1 MGIWFTAFIYG
12 LSSSGILFLVSLALS
27 IGYGLMR
34 IVNMEAM
41 LYYSFGAYLTYT
53 VVSLT
58 GSFVLG
64 AAAAVITGALLG
76 LIVETQLLRRVYHR
90 DMTFTMV
97 VTFGVFMIGIGLI
110 QYIWGLEPKPVA
122 SPISL
127 IVSFFGVNIPLYR
140 LIIILIASAAYAL
153 IQLLMNKTIIGKA
166 LRAGIDNRENVVALG
181 ININKIFTVT
191 FIIASAFAG
200 LGGALNA
207 PIVMV
212 GPYMGFDMLL
222 FAFITVIL
230 GGLGS
235 IKGTMVSALIL
246 GQVINIGG
254 TLWSPLAFVGPFFVM
269 FFTILIKPTGLFGV
283 KGKAFGFDE

>member
-1 MGIWFTAFIYG
+1 MGTWLTAFVYG
-12 LSSSGILFLVSLALS
+12 LSTSGILFLVSLALS

-34 IVNMEAM
+34 VVNMEAM

-53 VVSLT
+53 TVAYT
-58 GSFVLG
+58 GSFFLG
-64 AAAAVITGALLG
+64 TVAAVLIGALLG
-76 LIVETQLLRRVYHR
+76 LLVETQLLRRVYHK
-90 DMTFTMV
+90 DMSFTMV
-97 VTFGVFMIGIGLI
+97 VTFGVFMIGIGII
-110 QYIWGLEPKPVA
+110 QGIWGLDPKPVA
-122 SPISL
+122 SPVNT
-127 IVSFFGVNIPLYR
+127 IVSVVGVQIPLYR
-140 LIIILIASAAYAL
+140 LFIILAAAVAFVL

-166 LRAGIDNRENVVALG
+166 LRAGIDNRENVIALG
-181 ININKIFTVT
+181 VNINKIFTIT
-191 FIIASAFAG
+191 FVIASGFAG

-207 PIVMV
+207 PLVMV

-235 IKGTMVSALIL
+235 IKGTMVSSLLL
-246 GQVINIGG
+246 GQVISLGG
-254 TLWSPLAFVGPFFVM
+254 TLWAPLAFVGPFFVM